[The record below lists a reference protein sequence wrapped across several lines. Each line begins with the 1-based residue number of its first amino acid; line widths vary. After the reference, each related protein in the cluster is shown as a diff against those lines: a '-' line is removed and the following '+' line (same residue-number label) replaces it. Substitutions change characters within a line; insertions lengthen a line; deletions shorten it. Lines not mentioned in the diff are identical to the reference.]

1 MANIINNISVAASAP
16 SVIADAAAAGAG
28 NVIGTGIGVAGGL
41 VGQAAGLQ
49 NLAEGCAEMAADLVS
64 NAAADIVAH
73 AGETLASN
81 LIAVVKPPNFGDV
94 TKRAAQAAMKVINEE
109 MKDEMESI
117 LSSSEKKAEKDTN
130 KSFEEQVGG
139 VANSI
144 TKETGKVSSKIQE
157 LGGEAQK
164 ILEGAKKYAGM
175 GEEWMQRTVNKYT
188 ESINSSV
195 DDFINGESSKLL
207 DAKQKAVDSMG
218 DSLGQSIGKTTVK
231 LMGKKNK
238 DAADQVR
245 EKKSNVVTKAKAKVG
260 KALLNLLA
268 KIGG

>member
-49 NLAEGCAEMAADLVS
+49 NLAEGCAEMAADLVA

-81 LIAVVKPPNFGDV
+81 LIAVVKPPSLGDV

-164 ILEGAKKYAGM
+164 VLEKVKKYAGM
-175 GEEWMQRTVNKYT
+175 GEEWMQKNTEKYK

-207 DAKQKAVDSMG
+207 DAKQKAIDSMG

-238 DAADQVR
+238 DAADKVR
-245 EKKSNVVTKAKAKVG
+245 ENKSNVITKAKAKVG